1 MQGLPGRRGLALLIE
16 AWSCRLSPAVKETEP
31 PVVGLPG
38 NVLALEKRKNI
49 TFEDR
54 RILPPSDPVPHGRTL
69 SISCSTVVFHTE
81 PERSWRTAKP
91 DQARTKNYLIIKK
104 L

>member
-54 RILPPSDPVPHGRTL
+54 RILPLLILFHTVEL
-69 SISCSTVVFHTE
+69 SPFPAPQSCSTRNPNALGE
-81 PERSWRTAKP
+81 LPNR
-91 DQARTKNYLIIKK
+91 IKRELK
-104 L
+104 IT